1 MKYFLL
7 AYDRPRGEILSESEF
22 GTWQEGMTARFMAER
37 IYRDKPDV
45 EIVLLG
51 AESREALR
59 KTHRRYFETIG
70 EMIASYV
77 ERPA

>member
-7 AYDRPRGEILSESEF
+7 AYDRPRGEILSEDEF
-22 GTWQEGMTARFMAER
+22 ATWQDGMAARFAAER
-37 IYRDKPDV
+37 AYVDRPDIEV
-45 EIVLLG
+45 VLLG
-51 AESREALR
+51 AESRDALR

-77 ERPA
+77 DRPA